1 MPLGH
6 ISRLV
11 GSGTAVTGAVY
22 RQQVRPVSEEG
33 ATAMDTIFPLDDADQ
48 TLSQSLTGNDEG
60 APPVATPLLICV
72 ELRGLEPLTL

>member
-1 MPLGH
+1 VL
-6 ISRLV
+6 
-11 GSGTAVTGAVY
+11 
-22 RQQVRPVSEEG
+22 EEG
-33 ATAMDTIFPLDDADQ
+33 ATAMDAILPLDDAGR